1 MIYDTII
8 IGGGPAG
15 CAAAIYAARKK
26 MKAVLITESFGGQSA
41 VSATIENW
49 IGEKEISGFDFAKKI
64 EEHVRAQEDLEIKDN
79 EKVSKVE
86 KKEDIFTVET
96 EQGESFQAKTLI
108 VTAGG
113 HHRKLGVPGEEEF
126 DGKGVAYC
134 STCDAPMFK
143 NKEVVVVGS
152 GNAGLEAVID
162 LLNYSSKIYLIDVL
176 PEIQGDKVL
185 QEEILKSDKVEFVPE
200 VKIKEIY
207 GDKFVERIKYTEKEG
222 QEKELKVQGVFVEIG
237 SVPNSDFLGNLVEKD
252 KYNQIKIDEKQSTS
266 QQGIFAA
273 GDVTNKV
280 FKQNNIAAGDG
291 TVATLAAYEYL
302 IKQSK

>member
-15 CAAAIYAARKK
+15 CAAAVYAARKK

-41 VSATIENW
+41 VSTTIENW

-79 EKVSKVE
+79 EKVSRVE
-86 KKEDIFTVET
+86 KKEDVFTVET
-96 EQGESFQAKTLI
+96 EQGESFQTKTLI

-113 HHRKLGVPGEEEF
+113 HHRKLGVPGEEQF

-162 LLNYSSKIYLIDVL
+162 LLNYSSKIYLLDIL
-176 PEIQGDKVL
+176 SEMQGDKVL
-185 QEEILKSDKVEFVPE
+185 QEEILKSDKVEFMSE
-200 VKIKEIY
+200 TKIKEIY
-207 GDKFVERIKYTEKEG
+207 GDKFVEGIKYTKNNE
-222 QEKELKVQGVFVEIG
+222 EKELKVQGVFVEIG
-237 SVPNSDFLGNLVEKD
+237 SVPNSDFLGELVEKD
-252 KYNQIKIDEKQSTS
+252 KYNQIKIDKNQNTS
-266 QQGIFAA
+266 QSGIYAA
-273 GDVTNKV
+273 GDVTDKAY
-280 FKQNNIAAGDG
+280 KQNNIAAGDG

-302 IKQSK
+302 IKK